1 MAASEETR
9 GDGGAPARLVRGLR
23 RLEDGLLALLL
34 TGMILLATLQILL
47 RNVFDT
53 GIVWADPAVRV
64 LVLWVGLL
72 GALAASRD
80 DRHINVDVL
89 SRVLPERPRRA
100 VSTLTRL
107 FTAGVAA
114 TVSFHSGRFVLSEL
128 EFGSVAFAGLP
139 SWALA
144 SIIPIA
150 FGGIALR
157 YLLLALDAALS
168 ARLTEPEAS
177 R

>member
-1 MAASEETR
+1 MPASDETHRDGAAPR
-9 GDGGAPARLVRGLR
+9 RLVRALR
-23 RLEDGLLALLL
+23 QLEDAVLALLL
-34 TGMILLATLQILL
+34 TGMILLASLQILL
-47 RNVFDT
+47 RNVFDS

-89 SRVLPERPRRA
+89 SRILPEKPRRA

-114 TVSFHSGRFVLSEL
+114 VVSYHSARFVRSEF

-157 YLLLALDAALS
+157 YLLMAFDPARS
-168 ARLTEPEAS
+168 ARPTEPEAS
-177 R
+177 Q